1 MKDIVISKRRI
12 KTEMFVFLA
21 CVLAMELLNV
31 YAIIKYDGSWSEA
44 FFSLGFVVV
53 AALVLYTLLA
63 VLRLIVYGLVRLI
76 KK

>member
-1 MKDIVISKRRI
+1 MKDIVISRRRI
-12 KTEMFVFLA
+12 KTEIIVFLA

-44 FFSLGFVVV
+44 LFSLGFVVV
-53 AALVLYTLLA
+53 AAVVLYAVLS
-63 VLRLIVYGLVRLI
+63 VLRLIIYGVVRSL

>member
-1 MKDIVISKRRI
+1 MKDIVISRRRI
-12 KTEMFVFLA
+12 KTEIIVFLA

-31 YAIIKYDGSWSEA
+31 YSIIKYDGSWSEA

-53 AALVLYTLLA
+53 AAVVLYAVLS
-63 VLRLIVYGLVRLI
+63 VLRLIIYGVVRSL

>member
-12 KTEMFVFLA
+12 KTEILVFAA

-31 YAIIKYDGSWSEA
+31 YAIIKYDGNWSEA
-44 FFSLGFVVV
+44 FLSLGFVVV
-53 AALVLYTLLA
+53 AAIVLYA
-63 VLRLIVYGLVRLI
+63 VLSLIRLMVYGVIRLI

>member
-12 KTEMFVFLA
+12 KTEMLLFLA

-31 YAIIKYDGSWSEA
+31 YAIVKYDGSWSET

-53 AALVLYTLLA
+53 TALVLYTVLS
-63 VLRLIVYGLVRLI
+63 VLRLIIYGIIRLI

>member
-1 MKDIVISKRRI
+1 MMDIVISRRRI
-12 KTEMFVFLA
+12 KKEIIVFLA

-53 AALVLYTLLA
+53 AAVVLYAVLS
-63 VLRLIVYGLVRLI
+63 VLRLIIYGVVSSL